1 VIGDLTA
8 LYDLAAPFV
17 LDQIDTTGRVLAV
30 INNGGGKIFERLP
43 RLQSMS
49 PRAIDWM
56 TNPQSADLS
65 GLATLWGMQHLRT
78 RTVDD
83 FDQFQAGKKRCC

>member
-1 VIGDLTA
+1 
-8 LYDLAAPFV
+8 V
-17 LDQIDTTGRVLAV
+17 LVV

-49 PRAIDWM
+49 PRAIEWM
-56 TNPQSADLS
+56 TNPQNADLS
-65 GLATLWGMQHLRT
+65 GLATLWGMDHLRI

-83 FDQFQAGKKRCC
+83 FDQFQSGEKTLLLEIIPDTRQTTAFWEAWERMGG